1 MSDRSARVRVIVR
14 QLVWASIGGWVVA
27 GVLWPILL
35 LSGFSSRQAAS
46 RACVVVGVL
55 AGIVGLFSTSAAGFS
70 GPGGGDTRNVRS
82 SRWGSEASSQQGSSD
97 PIDGTLTLTA
107 QLLVACLELV
117 GVGVALWR

>member
-1 MSDRSARVRVIVR
+1 VI
-14 QLVWASIGGWVVA
+14 I
-27 GVLWPILL
+27 
-35 LSGFSSRQAAS
+35 
-46 RACVVVGVL
+46 GVL

-82 SRWGSEASSQQGSSD
+82 SRWGSEASSQVGSED

-117 GVGVALWR
+117 GVGIALWR